1 MRVPPLMVVL
11 LFTAKSNPEL
21 ICNMPVVTVMSSQV
35 KLSPICTVPV
45 KPFRV
50 TVATLA
56 GVFVSAPPGVGD
68 KLSNKASSVPSGY
81 PLPPSSVPLTRVQF
95 PDACQSVPD
104 AEYRNVAWAKAV
116 VEQSIQQKTSSSV
129 ERVVFRR
136 INYSDV
142 VLLFVKLFYFW
153 YYAFGVLCSRLGI
166 DLSVLFVFL
175 RVMGLK

>member
-1 MRVPPLMVVL
+1 VVL

-81 PLPPSSVPLTRVQF
+81 PLPPSSVPLTRSQF
-95 PDACQSVPD
+95 PESCQSVPD

-136 INYSDV
+136 INYGDM